1 MSKIITL
8 GNSSNPNND
17 IKINDPTVSY
27 EHLEIMWLGEEQIKL
42 KNLSNTNHTKVNNFL
57 IRESDIIQA
66 TDTIVIGQSTYK
78 GKELIKQVR
87 TFVNKDKVNFYDE
100 FQRLESIFKQYR
112 AEMKAVKVSRK
123 NKVALVRFGVPFILI
138 VFFIAFGDDMGL
150 DPSIR
155 IVIPMIGSSLAL
167 VLADKI
173 FDEEKLKDT
182 LKDIEIK
189 YAKQLCCPKCNRS
202 LKREPYKYWVAERKC
217 KNCQANWV
225 R

>member
-1 MSKIITL
+1 MQKVIKL

-27 EHLEIMWLGEEQIKL
+27 EHLEIMWLGEGQIKL

-57 IRESDIIQA
+57 IRESDIIQP

-87 TFVNKDKVNFYDE
+87 TFVNKDKLNFYDE
-100 FQRLESIFKQYR
+100 FQRLEPIFKQHR
-112 AEMKAVKVSRK
+112 GETKATKASHK
-123 NKVALVRFGVPFILI
+123 NKVAAVRFGIPLLLI
-138 VFFIAFGDDMGL
+138 VLSIVIGL
-150 DPSIR
+150 PENMQAMR
-155 IVIPMIGSSLAL
+155 IVIPMVGSGLAV

-173 FDEEKLKDT
+173 FDEEKLKDA

-189 YAKQLCCPKCNRS
+189 YEKQLCCPKCNRS
-202 LKREPYKYWVAERKC
+202 LKREPYRYWVVERKC
-217 KNCQANWV
+217 KNCKANWV